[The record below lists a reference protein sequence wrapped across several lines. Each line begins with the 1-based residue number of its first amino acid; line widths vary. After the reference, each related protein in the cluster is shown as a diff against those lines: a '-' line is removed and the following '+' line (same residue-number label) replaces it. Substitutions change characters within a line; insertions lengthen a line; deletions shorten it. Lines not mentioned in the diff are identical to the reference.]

1 MRVTNG
7 YQSRWIRPPLWGQS
21 LTLYGEKNHN
31 KVFILFFSWEKNAQ
45 LTQKCFSFSIVDT
58 VVISTSKSMHSAK
71 RVFPYCLFACLFF
84 VLWGLY
90 FTIWSSLR
98 WLLLQICVK
107 QIQLNWLVCHFCG
120 FLATKQFGS
129 FKIFIYFVMTNSIIL
144 NYLVLSD
151 IQWPLSTICSQSELP
166 WPVCCV
172 YCMWHVGSLEL
183 AGMGGEDAR
192 TEQHWIHP
200 QVSIVLLQKKV
211 KASEKIMLCHES
223 IFF

>member
-1 MRVTNG
+1 M
-7 YQSRWIRPPLWGQS
+7 
-21 LTLYGEKNHN
+21 
-31 KVFILFFSWEKNAQ
+31 
-45 LTQKCFSFSIVDT
+45 
-58 VVISTSKSMHSAK
+58 
-71 RVFPYCLFACLFF
+71 
-84 VLWGLY
+84 
-90 FTIWSSLR
+90 R

-223 IFF
+223 IFFKIWKKSEIKSEFTGNSQNYDFILINRIFFFHFWLFL

>member
-1 MRVTNG
+1 MR
-7 YQSRWIRPPLWGQS
+7 R
-21 LTLYGEKNHN
+21 
-31 KVFILFFSWEKNAQ
+31 
-45 LTQKCFSFSIVDT
+45 
-58 VVISTSKSMHSAK
+58 
-71 RVFPYCLFACLFF
+71 
-84 VLWGLY
+84 
-90 FTIWSSLR
+90 
-98 WLLLQICVK
+98 LLLQICVK

-223 IFF
+223 IFFKSERNLRLNQNSQETVRIMTLFSSIGFFSFISDFFSKIWLSSEVWLLRIQI